1 MADEDDRALA
11 ESEFAHHCNLTLQS
25 LVKVMKNEDNHIMQ
39 HTLQSVKGELKWATR
54 ELSGGS
60 AHAE

>member
-11 ESEFAHHCNLTLQS
+11 ESEFAYHCNLTLQS
-25 LVKVMKNEDNHIMQ
+25 LVKVLKHEENHIMQ
-39 HTLQSVKGELKWATR
+39 HTLQSLKGELAWAVR
-54 ELSGGS
+54 EFSGGS